1 MFIVNLSLIEQ
12 KIKHI
17 RCQNLLCST
26 NSQCNIRPNVENL
39 IVKISCFDKDGLV
52 VNGYSNVLIELS
64 FVIKFINQ
72 KKDIA
77 STLFFTMLKESC
89 IGKEYYDIKY
99 SDKTQMSNELQVQ
112 LLELMNK
119 MSKP

>member
-1 MFIVNLSLIEQ
+1 M
-12 KIKHI
+12 
-17 RCQNLLCST
+17 
-26 NSQCNIRPNVENL
+26 
-39 IVKISCFDKDGLV
+39 
-52 VNGYSNVLIELS
+52 NGYSNFLIELS

-77 STLFFTMLKESC
+77 STLFFTTLKESC
-89 IGKEYYDIKY
+89 IGKEYYDIKHL
-99 SDKTQMSNELQVQ
+99 DKTQMSNELQVQ